1 MRGNTTQVGG
11 VGLTLTGADRVVIY
25 DPSWNPSIDAQ
36 AVDRAYR
43 IGQTNRVVVYR
54 LVSCGTVEEKI
65 YRKQVY
71 KGGLSRAVTQV
82 SALCASHRSLFLLP
96 LLSRSLF
103 CLPLLSRSL
112 FLLLLL
118 SEVFDSLVCASLC
131 VNERRAFVRTPF
143 SFDTHF
149 CVSFCVSHL
158 FY

>member
-1 MRGNTTQVGG
+1 MRCNTTQVGG

-82 SALCASHRSLFLLP
+82 SALCASHRSLF
-96 LLSRSLF
+96 R
-103 CLPLLSRSL
+103 
-112 FLLLLL
+112 LLLL

-149 CVSFCVSHL
+149 RVSFCVARL